1 MKKTSLNVEHK
12 KINAK
17 MLPFAG
23 YEMPITYGKISD
35 EYNAVRL
42 KCGMFDVSHM
52 GQIEIKGKE
61 SSDFLQ
67 KITINNILK
76 IKDLGAQYSAIC
88 YKNGNLLDDIII
100 FKFTN
105 SSFILIVNASNLEKV
120 KNHLGEYSKD
130 FDVIINY
137 LNCDFS
143 LIALQGPESRQI
155 LNNISDEKID
165 IKFYNLKK
173 LKLLNEEIIISRTG
187 YTGELGYEIMGKH
200 AQIQKFWQYFLDNK
214 IQPCGLAVRDV
225 LRTEMKYCLYGNDIN
240 DSINPLEAGLSWIT
254 DLNKEDFIGKSSLVD
269 IQRDG
274 LKRHLV
280 GFKMIDKA
288 IPRKDYLIFTENK
301 QIGFVTSG
309 VHSPTLDKGIGIGY
323 IDNGYNKIGTQIL
336 IKIRSKYMLAEI
348 VKTPFLNQT
357 SIHT

>member
-1 MKKTSLNVEHK
+1 MKKTSLYSEHK

-35 EYNAVRL
+35 EYYAVRT
-42 KCGMFDVSHM
+42 KCGIFDVSHM
-52 GQIEIKGKE
+52 GQIEIKGKD
-61 SSDFLQ
+61 SFNFIQ
-67 KITINNILK
+67 KITINNLSK
-76 IKDLGAQYSAIC
+76 IKNLGAQYSAIC
-88 YKNGNLLDDIII
+88 HINGNLLDDIII
-100 FKFTN
+100 FKFSDSN
-105 SSFILIVNASNLEKV
+105 FILIVNASNLEKV
-120 KNHLGEYSKD
+120 KNHISKYSKD
-130 FDVIINY
+130 FDLIINY

-143 LIALQGPESRQI
+143 LIALQGPESRKI
-155 LNNISDEKID
+155 LNNISDEKIN

-173 LKLLNEEIIISRTG
+173 LKLLNENIIISRTG

-200 AQIQKFWQYFLDNK
+200 LQIKKLWNYFLNNK

-240 DSINPLEAGLSWIT
+240 DNTNPLEAGLSWIT
-254 DLNKEDFIGKSSLVD
+254 DLNKKDFIGKSPLVD
-269 IQRDG
+269 ININGIQ
-274 LKRHLV
+274 RHLV

-288 IPRKDYLIFTENK
+288 IPRKDYLIFADNQ

-309 VHSPTLDKGIGIGY
+309 VHSPILDRGIGMGY
-323 IDNGYNKIGTQIL
+323 INNGYNKIGTKIQ
-336 IKIRSKYMLAEI
+336 IKIRSKFMNAEI
-348 VKTPFLNQT
+348 VKTPFLNNT